1 MKNVI
6 YFFIGF
12 AAMTMIACMTIM
24 FTEPKHILLATYVF
38 ILAAVLGT
46 ASLLTIPKK

>member
-1 MKNVI
+1 MKNIV

-12 AAMTMIACMTIM
+12 ATMTMIACIAIM
-24 FTEPKHILLATYVF
+24 FTEPQHILLATYVF